1 VLPPTLEIR
10 SLQNQAKKENYMATQ
25 AQLKANRENSQ
36 LSTGAT
42 SDAGREASSR
52 NNLKHGLCH
61 TEEFF
66 TLLPGESEQNFA
78 TLVGTLRNEYMP
90 QDTTESI
97 LVRRMAESEWLRA
110 RAVRLQTDTLFYD
123 QIGSPQK
130 LALFL
135 RYQTTHE
142 RAFYK
147 ALNELQKLRKER
159 TKAEIGFESQKLKQ
173 AAESRSAEALN
184 LKKDALNLKKAEFE
198 FKKETIQTKKESFK
212 APSAPEISSGDLEI
226 AA

>member
-1 VLPPTLEIR
+1 
-10 SLQNQAKKENYMATQ
+10 MATP
-25 AQLKANRENSQ
+25 AQIEANRLNSEK
-36 LSTGAT
+36 STGAT
-42 SDAGREASSR
+42 TEAGRAASSR
-52 NNLKHGLCH
+52 NNLKHGLCY
-61 TEEFF
+61 TEGFF

-173 AAESRSAEALN
+173 AAETRASEALN
-184 LKKDALNLKKAEFE
+184 LKKQEFE
-198 FKKETIQTKKESFK
+198 FKKEVFHTKNERLQTPKVS
-212 APSAPEISSGDLEI
+212 EIGPGDLEI

>member
-1 VLPPTLEIR
+1 
-10 SLQNQAKKENYMATQ
+10 MATP
-25 AQLKANRENSQ
+25 AQIEANRRNSEH
-36 LSTGAT
+36 STGAT
-42 SDAGREASSR
+42 TEAGREASSR
-52 NNLKHGLCH
+52 NNLKHGLCY
-61 TEEFF
+61 TEGFF

-173 AAESRSAEALN
+173 AAETRAGEALN
-184 LKKDALNLKKAEFE
+184 LRKEAHNLKKEEFE
-198 FKKETIQTKKESFK
+198 FKKETFQPGKTTLA
-212 APSAPEISSGDLEI
+212 APSEHEISSGDLEI